1 MNSNNFRFVI
11 LLLSWLLT
19 ATTVGWT
26 QVVPRGWLTPL
37 AGSGNNFF
45 VDPADLLAGPTPL
58 QGSSALGICL
68 VPEPNPWG
76 VDAVIVIDIFS
87 FQNWVYDAVTLD
99 PLDSIVNPTP
109 PGFLTTGITTD
120 LSLITI

>member
-45 VDPADLLAGPTPL
+45 VDPADLLAVLLRCKEVQPWASAWSRNPIRGVSML
-58 QGSSALGICL
+58 SS
-68 VPEPNPWG
+68 
-76 VDAVIVIDIFS
+76 
-87 FQNWVYDAVTLD
+87 
-99 PLDSIVNPTP
+99 
-109 PGFLTTGITTD
+109 
-120 LSLITI
+120 